1 MTKARTSKARRA
13 ALHFRPSANLLAM
26 PPKRLLEIGLKLLV
40 LNLKSSSAVFR
51 HLLHPGPERVSEL
64 VKVEKETV
72 EVKG

>member
-1 MTKARTSKARRA
+1 
-13 ALHFRPSANLLAM
+13 M